1 MSSSIFSKNINV
13 SCLLSCP
20 DLFLATTNLNINVEN
35 LEVVK
40 HAKFLG
46 VIISDDHK
54 WDKNTEY

>member
-1 MSSSIFSKNINV
+1 MFLLLLV
-13 SCLLSCP
+13 SGAV
-20 DLFLATTNLNINVEN
+20 LAKTNLNFNVEN